1 MKKEYIKPAMLVVLM
16 STRQQMLAGS
26 VSNVT
31 TNLDPATPV
40 VYKPTEP
47 IDDPWEDA
55 KSREMSFDDYEE
67 DDFEDS
73 NDSL

>member
-31 TNLDPATPV
+31 TNLDPATHV